1 MTMKLLLLL
10 GILFCG
16 VACNQVKTYT
26 IEGHMPGAADGV
38 VVRLADLGYYPEV
51 ILDST
56 IIKEEKFV
64 LKGKQP
70 LIYPKY
76 LRNS

>member
-1 MTMKLLLLL
+1 MKLLLLL

-26 IEGHMPGAADGV
+26 IEGHIPGAADGV

-56 IIKEEKFV
+56 IIKGENFF
-64 LKGKQP
+64 
-70 LIYPKY
+70 
-76 LRNS
+76 NN